1 MTYEA
6 EDVYDDEG
14 NQIDPRTGEPIR
26 PPAEERT
33 NAEWAALR
41 REKKGKETEKAR
53 ADALE
58 KDLAF
63 MRAGIDT
70 STNPMAGY
78 FVKGYDGEL
87 TPEAIRSKAIEVG
100 LLAETPP
107 PEPDPI
113 RQANLQAGERQ
124 STIAQGGGSVTPVG
138 TAALDEAFVQGG
150 TDAMIQAARE
160 MGIPIQNEQ

>member
-1 MTYEA
+1 MTSQYE
-6 EDVYDDEG
+6 EYDE
-14 NQIDPRTGEPIR
+14 NGEPIE
-26 PPAEERT
+26 PPPVRQEEHT

-41 REKKGKETEKAR
+41 REKREREKSDER
-53 ADALE
+53 AKTAE

-78 FVKGYDGEL
+78 FVKGYDGEI
-87 TPEAIRSKAIEVG
+87 TPEAIKAKAIEVG
-100 LLAETPP
+100 LLQAPPP
-107 PEPDPI
+107 PEPDPVK
-113 RQANLQAGERQ
+113 QANLAAGERIA
-124 STIAQGGGSVTPVG
+124 TTAQGGGSITPAG

-150 TDAMIQAARE
+150 TEAMIQAARE